1 MSLSLGIVGLPNVGK
16 STLFTA
22 LTSKQVEVA
31 NYPFATIDPNVGV
44 VEVPDERLV
53 QLAEMSR
60 SQKTIPSIVEF
71 TDIAGLVKGASEGVG
86 LGNKFL
92 SHISEVDAILYVI
105 RAFESKDIQHI
116 EESVDPVRDSDIVR
130 SELALKDI
138 ETIDK
143 RIYNLTKEL
152 KRSSKDKE
160 LQQEQEVLQEW
171 LECLNSDVHI
181 YQHLKKSTHNT
192 QDISRI
198 LKKVHL
204 LTAKPVLYVVNA
216 HADIADSLK
225 QYIQGLGCGYIVLDA
240 QAELEGAQMTQQER
254 QEIGLEKSALPTLI
268 QESYKV
274 LNLISFF
281 TTGEKES
288 RAWTVKKGST
298 APVAG
303 GVIHSDFEDFFIRAE
318 VIQWQTLLKV
328 GSWSDAK
335 KQGLVRTQ
343 GKEYV
348 VQDGDVMIFLYNQT

>member
-22 LTSKQVEVA
+22 LTSKKVEVA

-60 SQKTIPSIVEF
+60 SQKTIPPVVEF

-116 EESVDPVRDSDIVR
+116 EESVDPVRDSEIVR

-143 RIYNLTKEL
+143 RLYNLTKEL
-152 KRSSKDKE
+152 KRDSKDKE
-160 LQQEQEVLQEW
+160 LQQEQEILNEW
-171 LECLNSDVHI
+171 LECLNNDVHI
-181 YQHLKKSTHNT
+181 YQHLKKSTHEQ
-192 QDISRI
+192 QDIQRI
-198 LKKVHL
+198 LKKVHP

-216 HADIADSLK
+216 HTEIAASLK
-225 QYIQGLGCGYIVLDA
+225 QYIQGLGCGYVMLDA
-240 QAELEGAQMTQQER
+240 QAELEGMQMTQQER
-254 QEIGLEKSALPTLI
+254 QEVGLNESALPALI
-268 QESYKV
+268 QESYKT
-274 LNLISFF
+274 LDLISFF

-288 RAWTVKKGST
+288 RAWTIQNKSA

-303 GVIHSDFEDFFIRAE
+303 SAIHSDFEDFFIRAE
-318 VIQWQTLLKV
+318 VIQWQPLLNA
-328 GSWSDAK
+328 GSWADAK

-343 GKEYV
+343 GKEYI
-348 VQDGDVMIFLYNQT
+348 VQDGDVIIFLYNRA